1 MCLLSDIPS
10 PQKQK
15 ETKQCKKQEKKTI
28 KQNNNNNNKKKK
40 KTNKLAKH
48 NKNKQTDKLLFSTEQ
63 FVFER
68 YLYCFIRMEQS
79 FAWNSR
85 GIIPYQISYIITYL
99 VQIKSFLYHQYDG
112 K

>member
-1 MCLLSDIPS
+1 M
-10 PQKQK
+10 QK
-15 ETKQCKKQEKKTI
+15 TRKKN

-40 KTNKLAKH
+40 KTNNLAKH

-79 FAWNSR
+79 FA
-85 GIIPYQISYIITYL
+85 
-99 VQIKSFLYHQYDG
+99 
-112 K
+112 